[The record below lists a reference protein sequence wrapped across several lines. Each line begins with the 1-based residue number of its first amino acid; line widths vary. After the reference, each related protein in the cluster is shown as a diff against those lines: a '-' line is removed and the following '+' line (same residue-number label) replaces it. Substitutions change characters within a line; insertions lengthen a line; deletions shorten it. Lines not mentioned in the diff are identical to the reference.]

1 MNEQTTEQAINQ
13 NTNSTDEILP
23 AHELFKLLFEALTG
37 KINNPVKKATSDG
50 IPFVIAKTMIDG
62 KTTREDVKSIEHLLP
77 NPIRKTAS
85 VDFKRPESFMLYV
98 NAHKIDTHTAIY
110 IHERDENLSVKAVID
125 DNQVSANG
133 IAAWGSHLA
142 TYTPEVSREWST
154 WMMANGSPSRQAQFA
169 HFIESNLLDIAQPAG
184 ADLLEIVKTLEAKKS
199 VKFKTGVRLD
209 NGDTVF
215 QYEETTDSK
224 AGEKGQFQIPQTITL
239 AIPVFKGGDP
249 YQLEANF
256 RYRIEDGE
264 LTMWYELVR
273 PHKIVEH
280 AMETI
285 VKQFIDGIPNVP
297 FYYGWK

>member
-1 MNEQTTEQAINQ
+1 MNEQTINQ
-13 NTNSTDEILP
+13 DTNLTDRP
-23 AHELFKLLFEALTG
+23 ELLKLFFEALAENL
-37 KINNPVKKATSDG
+37 NNPVKKANSDST
-50 IPFVIAKTMIDG
+50 PFVILKTTNDEG
-62 KTTREDVKSIEHLLP
+62 KTIREEVKSIEHLMP

-85 VDFKRPESFMLYV
+85 VDFKRPESFIFYV
-98 NAHKIDTHTAIY
+98 NAHKIDTQTAVY
-110 IHERDENLSVKAVID
+110 IRESNECLAVKAVID

-133 IAAWGSHLA
+133 IAAWGSHSA
-142 TYTPEVSREWST
+142 TYTPELSREWKT
-154 WMMANGSPSRQAQFA
+154 WMTENGSQSRQAQFA

-199 VKFKTGVRLD
+199 VKFKTGIRLD

-239 AIPVFKGGDP
+239 AIPVFNGGDP

-256 RYRIEDGE
+256 RYRIEDGK